1 MMSLPL
7 PEAVAI
13 IKRFRDSNP
22 DATKDQVAEATA
34 ASCGLQKI
42 GKVYACDDYAI
53 RFSSAKG
60 SSFSN
65 TVLSLKKVKEFDHIP
80 FVVAVCRPGSTEFL
94 LANTTLLKKI
104 SHSSHQLRIDN
115 IRGSFLGHDI
125 IREYEGVA
133 NNPGNFAELFAR
145 HQEFTWQE
153 NLERLVEA
161 TNSIAGTGHRYEP
174 TEAERTTILAAPA
187 LASEI
192 LNRPSYKTLKEELAR
207 IVQERSCRILE
218 VAERHRTN
226 VNLRGNEIE
235 QIITGG
241 INEHNLGDMVHHLDG
256 DVTLE
261 VEIKTKLMDR
271 ASSPKA
277 YNIDKAL
284 QTLARPNTLI
294 VFCFIG
300 INIAG
305 KSTTASTVSIL
316 DSTVIRA
323 TRIQFH
329 WAGRNSRGV
338 TQLTGDLTP
347 LFSPTY
353 EENIDQEAATAFLRD
368 LLDHRSE

>member
-1 MMSLPL
+1 MSLPL

-13 IKRFRDSNP
+13 IKRFRDNNP
-22 DATKDQVAEATA
+22 DATKDQVAQATA
-34 ASCGLQKI
+34 SSCGLQKI

-60 SSFSN
+60 TSFSN
-65 TVLSLKKVKEFDHIP
+65 TVLSLKKVKDFDHIP
-80 FVVAVCRPGSTEFL
+80 FVVVVCRPGSTEFL

-104 SHSSHQLRIDN
+104 SHSSHQLRVDN

-125 IREYEGVA
+125 VREYEGLA
-133 NNPGNFAELFAR
+133 NAPAHFAELFAR

-161 TNSIAGTGHRYEP
+161 TNSIAGTGHRFEP
-174 TEAERTTILAAPA
+174 TDTERTTILSTPA

-192 LNRPSYKTLKEELAR
+192 INRPSYKTLKQELAR
-207 IVQERSCRILE
+207 IVRERSARILE

-294 VFCFIG
+294 VFCFVG

-305 KSTTASTVSIL
+305 ESTTTSTVSIL

-338 TQLTGDLTP
+338 TQLTGDLAP
-347 LFSPTY
+347 LFSPHF
-353 EENIDQEAATAFLRD
+353 EENIDQNAGVAFLQD
-368 LLDHRSE
+368 LLNQRSE